1 MSVQLFVELLLSGL
15 GVGAVYSLVAIGYN
29 VIFATTGVLNFAQGE
44 FFMLGTM
51 VGVFLYV
58 SLGLPVALALVLT
71 VAFVAAIGALEEPL
85 ALRPAAKSGEGA
97 FGWVISTFGFSIVVA
112 AGTALLMGASI
123 RPFPPVLDVGT
134 HEIGGVFVDG
144 YRMLIVGVA
153 LVVGLGLHL
162 FLQHTPTGQA
172 LGAIHQDRDAAQL
185 RGIPV
190 GSMAILSF
198 ALSAGIVALV
208 GFLVAPLITASAGV
222 GLLFGLKGF
231 IAAALG
237 GIPSIKGAV
246 LGGLLLGPIE
256 VFGAHFAGGG
266 FRNATVFAVLILV
279 LAIRPAGIFGH
290 DSVRAV

>member
-1 MSVQLFVELLLSGL
+1 MSLKLFAELLVSGL

-58 SLGLPVALALVLT
+58 SLGLPVLVALAVT
-71 VAFVAAIGALEEPL
+71 VVVVALIGALEEPL
-85 ALRPAAKSGEGA
+85 ALRPAARSGEGA
-97 FGWVISTFGFSIVVA
+97 FGWVISTFGFSIILA
-112 AGTALLMGASI
+112 SGTALLMGAQI

-134 HEIGGVFVDG
+134 FEVGGVVIDG
-144 YRMLIVGVA
+144 YRMLIVAVA
-153 LVVGLGLHL
+153 LVIGALLHI
-162 FLQHTPTGQA
+162 FLQRTPTGQA
-172 LGAIHQDRDAAQL
+172 LGAIHQDREAAQL

-190 GSMAILSF
+190 GAMAILSF
-198 ALSAGIVALV
+198 AIGTGIVGLT
-208 GFLVAPLITASAGV
+208 GFLVAPLITASASV

-246 LGGLLLGPIE
+246 LGGLILGPAE

-279 LAIRPAGIFGH
+279 LAVRPAGIFGR